1 MTYSAM
7 PYSVPLCVRLGTRYW
22 RYTAEGPWPLLSGSV
37 SSSTQISLIDS
48 VRYMIMIFS
57 QDRNPHL
64 GFIKS
69 GNYKYFSFQGY
80 VYYVKSVQ

>member
-1 MTYSAM
+1 MK
-7 PYSVPLCVRLGTRYW
+7 
-22 RYTAEGPWPLLSGSV
+22 
-37 SSSTQISLIDS
+37 
-48 VRYMIMIFS
+48 MIFS

-69 GNYKYFSFQGY
+69 DNYKYFSFQGY